1 MRVIAGS
8 LILAALSTT
17 AWASDTDKVNEF
29 RQGFSQVVIINLV
42 IQWLRCF
49 RKNDRQIKSV
59 TKNLV

>member
-49 RKNDRQIKSV
+49 R
-59 TKNLV
+59 

>member
-17 AWASDTDKVNEF
+17 AWASDTDKANEF
-29 RQGFSQVVIINLV
+29 RQEFSQVVIINLV

-49 RKNDRQIKSV
+49 RKSDRQIKSV

>member
-8 LILAALSTT
+8 LILAALSTK

-29 RQGFSQVVIINLV
+29 RQRFSQVVIINLV

>member
-17 AWASDTDKVNEF
+17 AWASDTDKANEF
-29 RQGFSQVVIINLV
+29 RQGYSQVVIINLV

-49 RKNDRQIKSV
+49 RKSDRQIKSV